1 MIKAIKKQLL
11 QNEIDT
17 LNDNLK
23 RDQNTTVFIHAL
35 NDAIHYMKGNDLVG
49 NAMIK
54 RVICQ
59 LCILLPRGRY
69 EINNFTIEVYTK
81 NNVVLSRVIEK

>member
-1 MIKAIKKQLL
+1 MLKAIKKQLL

-35 NDAIHYMKGNDLVG
+35 NDAIHYMKNNDLVG
-49 NAMIK
+49 NAMVK
-54 RVICQ
+54 RVVCQ
-59 LCILLPRGRY
+59 LCTLLPIGRY
-69 EINNFTIEVYTK
+69 EVNNFTIEVYAK
-81 NNVVLSRVIEK
+81 NNVILSRVIDE

>member
-17 LNDNLK
+17 LNANLK
-23 RDQNTTVFIHAL
+23 REQNTTVFIHAL
-35 NDAIHYMKGNDLVG
+35 NDAIHYMKSNDLIG
-49 NAMIK
+49 NTMIK

-59 LCILLPRGRY
+59 LCILLPIGRY
-69 EINNFTIEVYTK
+69 EVDSYTIEVYAK
-81 NNVVLSRVIEK
+81 NNCVLCRVISE